1 MIDTWELME
10 GLDVTPLYLPKTKA
24 DDRRS
29 FSFDSSVQRTPAPP
43 PPPWLHNVVKPNEDK
58 FDPNVLSTFRK
69 ALEQLSPEHGF
80 LLRRA
85 SPGPNK
91 ESGLVKSMVG
101 VFEREKNRKRN
112 PPSGCEVVLY
122 YTSLRGVRRTYEEC
136 CEVRRILRG
145 YGVRVD
151 ERDVSMD
158 LGYKEEVRGRG
169 LPAVV
174 VRGEWVGGAEE
185 VRGLHEM
192 GEMEGVLKGVGEVV
206 GGGGGSCE
214 GCGDVR
220 FVNCGRCYGSCKVF
234 VGAEGGGGFERC
246 TDCNENGIVRC
257 PVCSC

>member
-1 MIDTWELME
+1 ME

-24 DDRRS
+24 DDRCS
-29 FSFDSSVQRTPAPP
+29 SSFDSSVGWTPAPP

-58 FDPNVLSTFRK
+58 FDDPKVLSTFRK
-69 ALEQLSPEHGF
+69 GL
-80 LLRRA
+80 
-85 SPGPNK
+85 NK

-112 PPSGCEVVLY
+112 PWSGCEMVLY

-158 LGYKEEVRGRG
+158 LRYKEEVRGRG

-174 VRGEWVGGAEE
+174 LRGEWVGGAEE

-220 FVNCGRCYGSCKVF
+220 
-234 VGAEGGGGFERC
+234 
-246 TDCNENGIVRC
+246 
-257 PVCSC
+257 